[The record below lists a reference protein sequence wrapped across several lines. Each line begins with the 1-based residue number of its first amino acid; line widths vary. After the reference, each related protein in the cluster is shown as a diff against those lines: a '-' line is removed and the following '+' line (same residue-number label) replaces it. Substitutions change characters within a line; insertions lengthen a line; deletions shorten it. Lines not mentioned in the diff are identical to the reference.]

1 MVTLN
6 KKKLENILKLKTSTT
21 ELKVTNEKIQTI
33 EDDAFDDCSSN
44 VERLDLSHNQ
54 IKCLKSKIFNSFDK
68 LTKLILQSNKF
79 EKIGDVYIKETP
91 DDDEIFPLKGLNL
104 CENLVSEIRQYDFKN
119 LLFLTFLDL
128 QNNKIEVIEDDSFS
142 RLFSLETLNISN
154 NLIRK
159 ISKKTFQ
166 GLSSVKNIFLDNNK
180 IDSINDD
187 SFHDLS
193 KLTWLRLNKNELKTI
208 SSLLFK
214 GLKYLHSL
222 NLQSASIKKI
232 EDEAFAD
239 LHNLKELII
248 TNNEL
253 KNVTYKMLKGLTNLT
268 DLFIDSNEIES
279 IDADAFRD
287 LTKLTK
293 LYMYKNNITDV
304 ASIFQD
310 LKQLEILNLSSN
322 KLEKINEKTFKGCT
336 ELQEIDL
343 ENNQIYAMEFKDLT
357 KLTKLV
363 ISYNR
368 NHSIN
373 SRCFSNLP
381 SITEIILK
389 YNKIER
395 LETNAFK
402 DLTSLEKIDLSF
414 NKIKTIDPEAIGL
427 YKDLVKIE
435 KIILSGNQ
443 IEKIDF
449 ITFIKLIRL
458 DKKNISH
465 LKNCKI
471 NDINFFP
478 EGLEKLNQDLV
489 DELVKFSFE
498 NNLSKYFCVGLML
511 KMGLYLDDL
520 RGLDAHKQILEYIF
534 AVKFSESSD
543 FKGFTEFIDFI
554 RVDDPKN
561 VFVNDVKQFILKYLT
576 ESLDEDIYYKT
587 LMHSESEIFN
597 VLTEFGLKFTND
609 ILINYLKTKRY
620 SKFEDILTQ
629 FLFLNKQPLK
639 SNSYFIIL
647 NSLFWTANNQTIFD
661 YLVSTEIS
669 FKKYSQSYLL
679 DLLFTLNGVY
689 VNTTL
694 LSEYLN
700 LSSEIK
706 ASLKFNDY
714 DIFKTLIFTFNQK
727 TCLIHSIATLN
738 FNNNILNYLLK
749 NKKQLKLISDG
760 RHEEFG
766 KEDDDET
773 PLEKILNETKI
784 TNNIV
789 KNIVDKYL
797 TLTIEERNPFKLNS
811 ESFKSLVRRNQSY
824 LLKTILDNTDIL
836 HTNDMQILRFE
847 KFKKSLRDC
856 VNECFTI
863 AIDNNNER
871 IVEFLIDKLI
881 SLKIND
887 FNSKLVNYETI
898 KKLFEKKWWIEIE
911 KLLDSFCVQPPNA
924 RYRLKSINRLKKI
937 KILMNNEVPKNDE
950 EDLEISN
957 LYKNPDETDED
968 DFTNRMI
975 KKEVYNF
982 ISLDNSDDDEDIFG
996 DQPSKEHFLMLVAR
1010 SGQTNLIQHRLVL
1023 KLITLKWRY
1032 IPRTIYHSLTSMHLI
1047 FLITFLIYV
1056 LSEFDL
1062 RHQDI
1067 VDSTSTHSY
1076 ESNSSNSTLL
1086 NEKELLILESNFFL
1100 ILTAILLA
1108 FFLFYE
1114 FCQIYAEKLA
1124 YFFSIKNWLEFI
1136 TYGSSLV
1143 IIFIIKFENLQE
1155 ITGLFGSMSILFG
1168 FIVLILRLE
1177 KNSNFGAYVVAF
1189 RRSFVNT
1196 VRTLPFILLLF
1207 VGFIFSFK
1215 IRSRNGVKY
1224 FSTNGNYM
1232 SMARLINMFIGSYN
1246 LEEMGLDGTGLLNE
1260 VVNFF
1265 IYSAFLVLMTIISI
1279 NLLTA
1284 IAIGELQ
1291 TVLQDAKTFNIQN
1304 RIVYILR
1311 IQSILFKIDKRFKRV
1326 ACKRL
1331 GLFRLMKYKN
1341 NFDIGYIFNKAV
1353 SKKLWNWFKD
1363 NSESGVEFIEKSKKN
1378 FEEFFY
1384 EVQYN
1389 SMIEKDH
1396 TISKIKENEYKLIEI
1411 GQSLEHHKSEN
1422 LKKNSEIDLSLSK
1435 NDKQLDGIAERLS
1448 NLENQISEIA
1458 MRNNEIDSNLAS
1470 NEGKLLNFIEKL
1482 STQLEEIKSKIDG
1495 MTKQ

>member
-6 KKKLENILKLKTSTT
+6 KKKLEYILKLKTYTT

-33 EDDAFDDCSSN
+33 EDDVFEDYSSN

-79 EKIGDVYIKETP
+79 EKIGDVFVKETP
-91 DDDEIFPLKGLNL
+91 DDHDGFPIKGLNL
-104 CENLVSEIRQYDFKN
+104 CENLVSEIRQTDFKN

-142 RLFSLETLNISN
+142 RLSSLETINISN

-159 ISKKTFQ
+159 INKRTFQ
-166 GLSSVKNIFLDNNK
+166 GLLNVKNIYLDNNK
-180 IDSINDD
+180 IDSISDD
-187 SFHDLS
+187 SFHGLS

-214 GLKYLHSL
+214 GLKSLQSL

-239 LHNLKELII
+239 LHNLKVLII

-268 DLFIDSNEIES
+268 ELFIDSNEIES
-279 IDADAFRD
+279 IDTDAFRD
-287 LTKLTK
+287 LIKLTN

-304 ASIFQD
+304 ANIFQD
-310 LKQLEILNLSSN
+310 LKKLEVLNCSSN
-322 KLEKINEKTFKGCT
+322 KLEKINEKTFSGCT
-336 ELQEIDL
+336 ELQDIDL
-343 ENNQIYAMEFKDLT
+343 ENNQIDAMEFKDLN
-357 KLTKLV
+357 KLKKLV

-402 DLTSLEKIDLSF
+402 DLTSLVKIDLSF

-427 YKDLVKIE
+427 YKDLVNIE
-435 KIILSGNQ
+435 RIILSGNQ

-520 RGLDAHKQILEYIF
+520 RGSDAHKQILEYIF

-561 VFVNDVKQFILKYLT
+561 VFVDDVKQFILKYLT

-597 VLTEFGLKFTND
+597 VLTEFGLKFTNE
-609 ILINYLKTKRY
+609 ILINYLKIKRY
-620 SKFEDILTQ
+620 SKFEDLLTQ
-629 FLFLNKQPLK
+629 FLFLNKQPIK

-647 NSLFWTANNQTIFD
+647 NSLFWTEGTNNFPQTIFD

-689 VNTTL
+689 FNSTL
-694 LSEYLN
+694 SSEYLN
-700 LSSEIK
+700 LSPEIK
-706 ASLKFNDY
+706 ASQKFNDY

-760 RHEEFG
+760 CHEEFG
-766 KEDDDET
+766 KEEDDDDDET

-784 TNNIV
+784 SNNVV

-797 TLTIEERNPFKLNS
+797 TLTVEERNPFKLSS

-836 HTNDMQILRFE
+836 QTNDMQILRFE
-847 KFKKSLRDC
+847 RFKKSLREC

-887 FNSKLVNYETI
+887 FHSKLVNYETI
-898 KKLFEKKWWIEIE
+898 RKLFEKKWWIEIE

-937 KILMNNEVPKNDE
+937 KILMNNEASTNDE

-957 LYKNPDETDED
+957 LYKSPDENDED
-968 DFTNRMI
+968 EFTNHMV

-982 ISLDNSDDDEDIFG
+982 ISLDNSDDDDDIFG
-996 DQPSKEHFLMLVAR
+996 DQPNKEHFLMLVAR

-1032 IPRTIYHSLTSMHLI
+1032 IPRTIYHSLTSMHLV
-1047 FLITFLIYV
+1047 FLITFLLYV

-1062 RHQDI
+1062 RHQGI
-1067 VDSTSTHSY
+1067 VDSTSTHTY
-1076 ESNSSNSTLL
+1076 ESNNSNSTLL
-1086 NEKELLILESNFFL
+1086 NEKKLLVLESNFSL

-1114 FCQIYAEKLA
+1114 ICQIYAEKLA

-1215 IRSRNGVKY
+1215 IRSRNGVKI

-1260 VVNFF
+1260 IVNFF
-1265 IYSAFLVLMTIISI
+1265 YLFCISR
-1279 NLLTA
+1279 
-1284 IAIGELQ
+1284 
-1291 TVLQDAKTFNIQN
+1291 FNDN
-1304 RIVYILR
+1304 N
-1311 IQSILFKIDKRFKRV
+1311 ID
-1326 ACKRL
+1326 
-1331 GLFRLMKYKN
+1331 
-1341 NFDIGYIFNKAV
+1341 
-1353 SKKLWNWFKD
+1353 
-1363 NSESGVEFIEKSKKN
+1363 
-1378 FEEFFY
+1378 
-1384 EVQYN
+1384 
-1389 SMIEKDH
+1389 
-1396 TISKIKENEYKLIEI
+1396 
-1411 GQSLEHHKSEN
+1411 
-1422 LKKNSEIDLSLSK
+1422 
-1435 NDKQLDGIAERLS
+1435 
-1448 NLENQISEIA
+1448 
-1458 MRNNEIDSNLAS
+1458 
-1470 NEGKLLNFIEKL
+1470 
-1482 STQLEEIKSKIDG
+1482 
-1495 MTKQ
+1495 